1 MRAFLAAGLFG
12 LAFVPAA
19 AIAAANCTGPTVQ
32 PPLPLPA
39 HPPVPRRRDP

>member
-1 MRAFLAAGLFG
+1 MRAFVAAGLFG
-12 LAFVPAA
+12 LASVPAA

-39 HPPVPRRRDP
+39 TAVAPVAA